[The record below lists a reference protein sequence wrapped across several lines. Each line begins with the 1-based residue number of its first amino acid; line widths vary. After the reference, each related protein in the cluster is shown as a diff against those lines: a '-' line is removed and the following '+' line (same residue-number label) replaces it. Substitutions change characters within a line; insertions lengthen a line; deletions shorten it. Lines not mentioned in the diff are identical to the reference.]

1 MSLLRFEEVSFGFG
15 DQRILVEA
23 DLALEPGERVC
34 LIGRNGAG
42 KSSTFRLI
50 TGAHEPDQG
59 EIVRSPHL
67 VELAFT
73 LADHGHTHVG
83 HVARLTEF
91 TLTDLANGDPSLA
104 RDLQLR
110 LQKCGL
116 DTGMVL
122 EGWTAPSG
130 EVAAEALD

>member
-1 MSLLRFEEVSFGFG
+1 MAAPALLQ
-15 DQRILVEA
+15 DA
-23 DLALEPGERVC
+23 DL
-34 LIGRNGAG
+34 IW
-42 KSSTFRLI
+42 S
-50 TGAHEPDQG
+50 HEPHNPVLDQD
-59 EIVRSPHL
+59 ILSFCVRSPHL

-122 EGWTAPSG
+122 EGWTAPPG
-130 EVAAEALD
+130 EVAAETLD

>member
-1 MSLLRFEEVSFGFG
+1 MAMPALLHDADQLCRHGPHNPVLDQDILSFC
-15 DQRILVEA
+15 A
-23 DLALEPGERVC
+23 
-34 LIGRNGAG
+34 
-42 KSSTFRLI
+42 
-50 TGAHEPDQG
+50 
-59 EIVRSPHL
+59 RSPHL

-104 RDLQLR
+104 RDLCLR

-116 DTGMVL
+116 DSAMLLHDWDAPAHEAHTG
-122 EGWTAPSG
+122 PF
-130 EVAAEALD
+130 D

>member
-1 MSLLRFEEVSFGFG
+1 MFGNGKFTHCMLWHQAN
-15 DQRILVEA
+15 DTQLVEVPMANPALLQDA
-23 DLALEPGERVC
+23 DWIWLREPHNPVLGEDILSFC
-34 LIGRNGAG
+34 
-42 KSSTFRLI
+42 
-50 TGAHEPDQG
+50 
-59 EIVRSPHL
+59 VRSPHL

-83 HVARLTEF
+83 HVVRLTEF

-104 RDLQLR
+104 RDLRLR

-122 EGWTAPSG
+122 EGWDTPAH
-130 EVAAEALD
+130 EAHAMQID

>member
-1 MSLLRFEEVSFGFG
+1 MAAPALLPDADWIWSRELHNPVLDEDILSFC
-15 DQRILVEA
+15 A
-23 DLALEPGERVC
+23 
-34 LIGRNGAG
+34 
-42 KSSTFRLI
+42 
-50 TGAHEPDQG
+50 
-59 EIVRSPHL
+59 RSPHL

-104 RDLQLR
+104 RDLRLR

-116 DTGMVL
+116 DTEMVL
-122 EGWTAPSG
+122 QGWNTPVNTG
-130 EVAAEALD
+130 YVEQFD

>member
-1 MSLLRFEEVSFGFG
+1 MAAPALLRDADWLWSSDPHNPVLDQDILSFC
-15 DQRILVEA
+15 A
-23 DLALEPGERVC
+23 
-34 LIGRNGAG
+34 
-42 KSSTFRLI
+42 
-50 TGAHEPDQG
+50 
-59 EIVRSPHL
+59 RSPHL

-83 HVARLTEF
+83 HVVRLTEF

-130 EVAAEALD
+130 EAAAETLD